1 MSIVASELKL
11 FASTVANDTA
21 ANGGAISGT
30 EIVGGTKNNVWPDVS
45 QAERTA
51 GSVKY
56 RKVFIKVANAASL
69 ALTNARIFIETPTP
83 GEDTIVL
90 MSGTPT
96 DTQAEAD
103 DYTRFYGAGTLDAN
117 ISAGASAL
125 AVNVETGNAFAGA
138 NIFQD
143 GDLIR
148 VSDKTAVDASS
159 GNTEFVRLASSNAVS
174 WAGNKATLTLAS
186 GVTLANAYTASAT
199 LVASVLEVAS
209 IADTQAVWQ
218 RRTVPAGASSIS
230 GAKLIMAISGESA

>member
-11 FASTVANDTA
+11 HAAAVTNDTT

-30 EIVGGTKNNVWPDVS
+30 EIIGGMKNNIWPDVS

-56 RKVFIKVANAASL
+56 RKLFIKVVNAASL

-83 GEDTIVL
+83 GDDSIVL
-90 MSGTPT
+90 MAGTPT

-103 DYTRFYGAGTLDAN
+103 DYTRFYGAGNLDAN
-117 ISAGASAL
+117 ISAGVSTL
-125 AVNVETGNAFAGA
+125 AVNVENGNAATGA
-138 NIFQD
+138 NIFRD

-148 VSDKTAVDASS
+148 VSDKATVDAAS

-174 WAGNKATLTLAS
+174 WTGNKATLTLAS
-186 GVTLANAYTASAT
+186 GVTLANAYTASST
-199 LVASVLEVAS
+199 RVASVLEVAS
-209 IADTQAVWQ
+209 IADAQAVWQ
-218 RRTVPAGASSIS
+218 RRTVPAGAASIS
-230 GAKLIMAISGESA
+230 GDKVIMAISGESS

>member
-11 FASTVANDTA
+11 YAATVANDTTS
-21 ANGGAISGT
+21 NGGAISGT
-30 EIVGGTKNNVWPDVS
+30 EIVSGVKNNIWPDVS

-56 RKVFIKVANAASL
+56 RKVFIKVDNAGSL
-69 ALTNARIFIETPTP
+69 ALTTARIFIETPTP
-83 GEDTIVL
+83 GDDSIVI

-103 DYTRFYGAGTLDAN
+103 DYTRFYGAGALDADLVV
-117 ISAGASAL
+117 GASTL
-125 AVNVETGNAFAGA
+125 AVNVEPGNAAVGA

-148 VSDKTAVDASS
+148 VSDKATVDASS
-159 GNTEFVRLASSNAVS
+159 GNTEFVHLASSNAVS
-174 WAGNKATLTLAS
+174 WSGNKATLTLAS
-186 GVTLANAYTASAT
+186 GVTLANAYTASDT
-199 LVASVLEVAS
+199 RVASVLEVTS
-209 IADTQAVWQ
+209 IADAQAVWQ

-230 GAKLIMAISGESA
+230 GDKVIMAISGESA